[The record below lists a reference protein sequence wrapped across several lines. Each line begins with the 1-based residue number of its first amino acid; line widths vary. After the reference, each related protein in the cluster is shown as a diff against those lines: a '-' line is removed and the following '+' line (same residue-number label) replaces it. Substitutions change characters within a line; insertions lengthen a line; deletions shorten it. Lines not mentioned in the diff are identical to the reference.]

1 MKTKSVNKNA
11 EMLANLTFN
20 LLARCQEKE
29 ARLAEQNKLL
39 EAELKCLRIMDLE
52 ESINNQD
59 VADRMNLSPSRI
71 IRIID
76 GLVKKGYILREID
89 REDRRN
95 MKISLTEKGV
105 NLTNKIN
112 NAFVEIHKEILKE
125 IDNSQ
130 HESLLITMGN
140 LQSAVEKWLQKP
152 R

>member
-1 MKTKSVNKNA
+1 
-11 EMLANLTFN
+11 
-20 LLARCQEKE
+20 
-29 ARLAEQNKLL
+29 
-39 EAELKCLRIMDLE
+39 MDLQ

-71 IRIID
+71 TRIID

-130 HESLLITMGN
+130 HESLLTTMGN

>member
-71 IRIID
+71 TRIID

-130 HESLLITMGN
+130 HESLLTTMGN